1 MMIGVYIINEKY
13 HNSMEAN
20 RLKKKN
26 ILVLTGSPRRNGNS
40 DRMADAFIKGA
51 LSAGHEVTKFETA
64 KKDIGGCKACKTCWS
79 KGKPCSF
86 QDDFDELAPLLEA
99 AEVIVFTTPLYW
111 FSFSTHIK
119 AAIDKMYA
127 YVGKNCKSHLK
138 IKESFLLVCGADEG
152 MKVFDGIIATYRE
165 IAHYMKWE
173 DKGVLAVPEVREK
186 GDIEKTDALVKA
198 EEYGRL
204 L

>member
-1 MMIGVYIINEKY
+1 
-13 HNSMEAN
+13 ME
-20 RLKKKN
+20 KKN

-51 LSAGHEVTKFETA
+51 ISVGHEVIKFEA
-64 KKDIGGCKACKTCWS
+64 SRKDIDGCKACKTCWS

-99 AEVIVFTTPLYW
+99 ADVIVFSTPLYW
-111 FSFSTHIK
+111 FSFSSQIK

-127 YVGKNCKSHLK
+127 YMGKNCKRPLK
-138 IKESFLLVCGADEG
+138 IKESLLLVCGADEG
-152 MKVFDGIIATYRE
+152 MKIFDGIIATYRE

-173 DKGVLAVPEVREK
+173 DKGVLAVPKVNEK
-186 GDIEKTDALVKA
+186 GDIEATDALVKA
-198 EEYGRL
+198 EEYGKSL
-204 L
+204 S

>member
-1 MMIGVYIINEKY
+1 
-13 HNSMEAN
+13 ME
-20 RLKKKN
+20 KKN

-51 LSAGHEVTKFETA
+51 LSVGHEVIKFETSR
-64 KKDIGGCKACKTCWS
+64 KEIGGCKACKTCWS

-99 AEVIVFTTPLYW
+99 EDVIVFSTPLYW
-111 FSFSTHIK
+111 FSFPAQIK

-127 YVGKNCKSHLK
+127 YVGKSCKRPLK
-138 IKESFLLVCGADEG
+138 IKESLLLVCGADEG
-152 MKVFDGIIATYRE
+152 MKIFDGIIATYRE

-173 DKGVLAVPEVREK
+173 DKGVLAVPKVNEK
-186 GDIEKTDALVKA
+186 GDIEATDALVKA
-198 EEYGRL
+198 EEHGKSL
-204 L
+204 S

>member
-1 MMIGVYIINEKY
+1 
-13 HNSMEAN
+13 
-20 RLKKKN
+20 LKKKN
-26 ILVLTGSPRRNGNS
+26 ILVMTGSPRRNGNS

-51 LSAGHEVTKFETA
+51 QSVGHEVIKFETSR
-64 KKDIGGCKACKTCWS
+64 KEIGGCNACNTCWS

-99 AEVIVFTTPLYW
+99 ADVIVFSTPLYW
-111 FSFSTHIK
+111 FSLPAQIK

-127 YVGKNCKSHLK
+127 YTGENCKQSLK
-138 IKESFLLVCGADEG
+138 IKESLLFVCGADEG

-173 DKGVLAVPEVREK
+173 DKGVLAVPRVNEI
-186 GDIEKTDALVKA
+186 GDIEATNALTKA
-198 EEYGRL
+198 EEHGKSL
-204 L
+204 

>member
-1 MMIGVYIINEKY
+1 
-13 HNSMEAN
+13 ME
-20 RLKKKN
+20 KKN

-51 LSAGHEVTKFETA
+51 ISVGHEVIKFETT
-64 KKDIGGCKACKTCWS
+64 KQEISGCKACKTCWS

-99 AEVIVFTTPLYW
+99 ADIIVFSTPLYW
-111 FSFSTHIK
+111 FSFPAQIK

-127 YVGKNCKSHLK
+127 YVGKSCKRPLK
-138 IKESFLLVCGADEG
+138 IKESFLMVCGADEG
-152 MKVFDGIIATYRE
+152 MKIFDGIIATYRE

-173 DKGVLAVPEVREK
+173 DKGVLAVPKVNEK
-186 GDIEKTDALVKA
+186 GDIKATDALMKA
-198 EEYGRL
+198 EEYGKSTL
-204 L
+204 